1 MLGLAWNIF
10 GVVQF
15 LGSLS
20 ATPESLAATGLTPEQ
35 AAIMLGYPVWMT
47 AAFAVGVLGG
57 LVGCVLLLLKKRIS
71 VPVFV
76 ISLIGYIVFYVGDL
90 TEGVFAAIGA
100 SQVAILS
107 SVVIIAAALLWLSRH
122 FAQKGAL
129 D

>member
-1 MLGLAWNIF
+1 
-10 GVVQF
+10 
-15 LGSLS
+15 
-20 ATPESLAATGLTPEQ
+20 
-35 AAIMLGYPVWMT
+35 MLGYPVWMT

-76 ISLIGYIVFYVGDL
+76 ISLIGYIVLYVGDL